1 MIHKA
6 KTQGWTPDA
15 CAPILE
21 GNNGNGLRRQIAAK
35 ACGVRVMKIT
45 RLSVYHV
52 DLPLE
57 HPYWLSGGRLKVD
70 VLDATLLK
78 METDSGITGW
88 GEGTPWGHT
97 YVPAH
102 GPGIRA
108 GIETMAP
115 FILGQNPRRIL
126 DVERAMDMALPGHL
140 YAKSPIDMACWDI
153 AGQAADVPIA
163 DLMGGGSRTP
173 RAIASSVGAKTV
185 EDTRTVIDRY
195 RQRGYVAHSVKIG
208 GDVARDI
215 ARIRDVES
223 IRREG
228 EIVLYD
234 VNRGWTRQQALRV
247 MSATQDL
254 GVMFEQPCETL
265 DDIAAISG
273 RHAAPV
279 SVDESL
285 VTLQD
290 ATRIARDGLAE
301 VFGIKLNRVGGLTKA
316 ARMRDIALAHGIDMF
331 VMATGGSVLADTE
344 ALHLA
349 ATVPDANCH
358 AVWAC
363 QDMITAEIAGGRGPR
378 NTDGHLC
385 LPEAPGLGVHPDEA
399 ALGKPVAIYK

>member
-1 MIHKA
+1 
-6 KTQGWTPDA
+6 
-15 CAPILE
+15 
-21 GNNGNGLRRQIAAK
+21 
-35 ACGVRVMKIT
+35 MKIKT
-45 RLSVYHV
+45 ITVYHV
-52 DLPLE
+52 DLLLE
-57 HPYWLSGGRLKVD
+57 HPYWLSGGRLKFET
-70 VLDATLLK
+70 LDATLVK
-78 METDSGITGW
+78 IETDTGLTGW

-115 FILGQNPRRIL
+115 FVLGLDPRRVL
-126 DVERAMDMALPGHL
+126 EVERAMDTALPGHL

-153 AGQAADVPIA
+153 AGQAAELPIA

-173 RAIASSVGAKTV
+173 RPIASSVGAKTAEESRKV
-185 EDTRTVIDRY
+185 MDRY
-195 RQRGYVAHSVKIG
+195 RSRGYVAHSVKIG
-208 GDVARDI
+208 GDVERDI
-215 ARIRDVES
+215 ARVRDVES
-223 IRREG
+223 IRRPG

-247 MSATQDL
+247 MKACEPLQ
-254 GVMFEQPCETL
+254 VMFEQPCESL
-265 DDIAAISG
+265 DDIAAIAG
-273 RHAAPV
+273 RHASPV

-290 ATRIARDGLAE
+290 ATRIARDGVAE

-349 ATVPDANCH
+349 ATIPDENCH

-363 QDMITAEIAGGRGPR
+363 QDMITVDIAGGRGPR
-378 NTDGHLC
+378 NTDGHLH
-385 LPEAPGLGVHPDEA
+385 LPEIPGLGVHPDED
-399 ALGKPVAIYK
+399 ALGPPIATYEVPR

>member
-1 MIHKA
+1 
-6 KTQGWTPDA
+6 
-15 CAPILE
+15 
-21 GNNGNGLRRQIAAK
+21 
-35 ACGVRVMKIT
+35 MKIT
-45 RLSVYHV
+45 RITVYQS

-57 HPYWLSGGRLKVD
+57 HPYWLSGGRLKFEC
-70 VLDATLLK
+70 LDATFVK
-78 METDSGITGW
+78 IETDAGITGW

-108 GIETMAP
+108 GIETMAS
-115 FILGQNPRRIL
+115 FVLGLDPRRVL
-126 DVERAMDMALPGHL
+126 DVERAMDLALPGHL

-153 AGQAADVPIA
+153 AGKATGLPIA

-173 RAIASSVGAKTV
+173 RPIASSVGAKTV
-185 EDTRTVIDRY
+185 EETREVIERY
-195 RQRGYVAHSVKIG
+195 RDRGYVAHSVKIG
-208 GDVARDI
+208 GDVERDV

-223 IRREG
+223 IRLPG

-247 MSATQDL
+247 MQATEDL
-254 GVMFEQPCETL
+254 KVMFEQPGETL
-265 DDIAAISG
+265 DDIAAIRPLHS
-273 RHAAPV
+273 APV

-290 ATRIARDGLAE
+290 AARIARDGLAE

-316 ARMRDIALAHGIDMF
+316 ARMRDLALAHGIDMF

-349 ATVPDANCH
+349 ATIPDINCH

-363 QDMITAEIAGGRGPR
+363 QDMLTVDIANGRGPR
-378 NTDGHLC
+378 NTDGHLH
-385 LPEAPGLGVHPDEA
+385 LPEGPGLGVEPDEDR
-399 ALGKPVAIYK
+399 LGDPVAVYV

>member
-1 MIHKA
+1 
-6 KTQGWTPDA
+6 
-15 CAPILE
+15 
-21 GNNGNGLRRQIAAK
+21 
-35 ACGVRVMKIT
+35 MKINRIT
-45 RLSVYHV
+45 VYQI

-57 HPYWLSGGRLKVD
+57 HPYWLSGGRLKFEL
-70 VLDATLLK
+70 LDATLVK
-78 METDSGITGW
+78 IETDAGIVGW

-115 FILGQNPRRIL
+115 FILGLDPRKVL
-126 DVERAMDMALPGHL
+126 DIERTMDSALPGHL

-153 AGQAADVPIA
+153 AGQAAGLSIA
-163 DLMGGGSRTP
+163 DLMGGGTRQP
-173 RAIASSVGAKTV
+173 IPIASSVGAKTV
-185 EDTRTVIDRY
+185 DETRAVINRY

-208 GDVARDI
+208 GNVERDI

-223 IRREG
+223 IRMPG

-247 MSATQDL
+247 MHATQDL
-254 GVMFEQPCETL
+254 HVMFEQPCETL
-265 DDIAAISG
+265 DDIAAICG
-273 RHAAPV
+273 KHAAPV

-290 ATRIARDGLAE
+290 AARIARDGLAE

-316 ARMRDIALAHGIDMF
+316 TRMRDVALAHGIDMF
-331 VMATGGSVLADTE
+331 IMATGGSVLADTE

-349 ATVPDANCH
+349 ATIPTDNCH

-363 QDMITAEIAGGRGPR
+363 QDMLTIDIAGGRGPR
-378 NTDGHLC
+378 NTDGHLH
-385 LPEAPGLGVHPDEA
+385 LSETPGLGVHPEEG
-399 ALGKPVAIYK
+399 ALGDPSAIYQ

>member
-1 MIHKA
+1 
-6 KTQGWTPDA
+6 
-15 CAPILE
+15 
-21 GNNGNGLRRQIAAK
+21 
-35 ACGVRVMKIT
+35 MKIT
-45 RLSVYHV
+45 RITIFQV

-57 HPYWLSGGRLKVD
+57 HPYWLSGGRLKFQT
-70 VLDATLLK
+70 LDATFVK
-78 METDSGITGW
+78 IETDAGLTGW

-115 FILGQNPRRIL
+115 FVVGLDPRRML
-126 DVERAMDMALPGHL
+126 DVERAMDLALPGHL

-153 AGQAADVPIA
+153 AGQAAGMPIA

-173 RAIASSVGAKTV
+173 RPIASSVGAKTV
-185 EDTRTVIDRY
+185 EETREVIERY
-195 RQRGYVAHSVKIG
+195 RERGYIAHSVKIG

-215 ARIRDVES
+215 DRIRDVEAL
-223 IRREG
+223 RQPG
-228 EIVLYD
+228 DIVLYD

-247 MSATQDL
+247 MSACEDL
-254 GVMFEQPCETL
+254 NVMFEQPCETL

-273 RHAAPV
+273 KHASPV

-301 VFGIKLNRVGGLTKA
+301 IFGIKLNRVGGLTKA

-349 ATVPDANCH
+349 ATIPDANCH

-363 QDMITAEIAGGRGPR
+363 QDMLTVDIAGGRGPR
-378 NTDGHLC
+378 NVDGHLH
-385 LPEAPGLGVHPDEA
+385 LPETAGLGVAPDEN
-399 ALGKPVAIYK
+399 ALGPAVAEYEA

>member
-1 MIHKA
+1 
-6 KTQGWTPDA
+6 
-15 CAPILE
+15 
-21 GNNGNGLRRQIAAK
+21 
-35 ACGVRVMKIT
+35 MKIT
-45 RLSVYHV
+45 SISVYQV

-57 HPYWLSGGRLKVD
+57 HPYWLSGGRLKFEC
-70 VLDATLLK
+70 LDATFVK
-78 METDSGITGW
+78 IETDAGITGW

-108 GIETMAP
+108 GIETMAS
-115 FILGQNPRRIL
+115 FVLGLDPRRVL
-126 DVERAMDMALPGHL
+126 DVERAMDLALPGHL

-153 AGQAADVPIA
+153 AGKAAGLPIA

-173 RAIASSVGAKTV
+173 RPIASSVGAKTI
-185 EDTRTVIDRY
+185 EETREVIQRY
-195 RQRGYVAHSVKIG
+195 RDRGYIAHSVKIG
-208 GDVARDI
+208 GDVERDV
-215 ARIRDVES
+215 ARIRDVEA
-223 IRREG
+223 IRLPG

-247 MSATQDL
+247 MQATEDL
-254 GVMFEQPCETL
+254 KVMFEQPGETL
-265 DDIAAISG
+265 DDIAAIRPLHS
-273 RHAAPV
+273 APV

-290 ATRIARDGLAE
+290 AARIARDGLAE

-316 ARMRDIALAHGIDMF
+316 ARMRDVALAHGIDMF

-349 ATVPDANCH
+349 ATIPDINCH

-363 QDMITAEIAGGRGPR
+363 QDMLTVDIAGGRGPR
-378 NTDGHLC
+378 NKAGHLH
-385 LPEAPGLGVHPDEA
+385 LPEEPGLGVEPNEDQ
-399 ALGKPVAIYK
+399 LGHPVAVYQ

>member
-1 MIHKA
+1 
-6 KTQGWTPDA
+6 
-15 CAPILE
+15 
-21 GNNGNGLRRQIAAK
+21 
-35 ACGVRVMKIT
+35 MKIT

-57 HPYWLSGGRLKVD
+57 HPYWLSGGRLKFD
-70 VLDATLLK
+70 VLDATLVK
-78 METDSGITGW
+78 VETDNGLTGW

-108 GIETMAP
+108 GIQTMAP
-115 FILGQNPRRIL
+115 FVLGLDPRWVL
-126 DVERAMDMALPGHL
+126 EVERAMDTALPGHL

-153 AGQAADVPIA
+153 AGQAAGVPIA

-173 RAIASSVGAKTV
+173 RPIASSVGAKTV
-185 EDTRTVIDRY
+185 EETRAVIERY
-195 RQRGYVAHSVKIG
+195 RNRGYVAHSVKIG
-208 GDVARDI
+208 GDVERDI
-215 ARIRDVES
+215 ARVRDVES
-223 IRREG
+223 IRRPG

-247 MSATQDL
+247 MTACADL
-254 GVMFEQPCETL
+254 GVMFEQPCESL
-265 DDIAAISG
+265 DDIAAIAP

-285 VTLQD
+285 VTVQD
-290 ATRIARDGLAE
+290 AARIARDGLAE

-349 ATVPDANCH
+349 ATIPDPNCH

-363 QDMITAEIAGGRGPR
+363 QDMITIDIASGRGPR
-378 NTDGHLC
+378 NRDGHLH
-385 LPEAPGLGVHPDEA
+385 LPETPGLGVHPDED
-399 ALGKPVAIYK
+399 ALGDPVGVYST

>member
-1 MIHKA
+1 
-6 KTQGWTPDA
+6 
-15 CAPILE
+15 
-21 GNNGNGLRRQIAAK
+21 
-35 ACGVRVMKIT
+35 MKIT
-45 RLSVYHV
+45 SITVYHK

-57 HPYWLSGGRLKVD
+57 HPYWLSGGRLKFEVI
-70 VLDATLLK
+70 DATFVK
-78 METDSGITGW
+78 IETDAGLVGW

-108 GIETMAP
+108 GIETMAS
-115 FILGQNPRRIL
+115 FILGLDPRKLL
-126 DVERAMDMALPGHL
+126 DVERAMDLALPGHL

-153 AGQAADVPIA
+153 AGQAAGMTIA

-173 RAIASSVGAKTV
+173 RPIASSVGAKTI
-185 EDTRTVIDRY
+185 EETREVMERY
-195 RQRGYVAHSVKIG
+195 RARGYIAHSVKIG
-208 GDVARDI
+208 GNVARDI
-215 ARIRDVES
+215 ARIRDVEAY
-223 IRREG
+223 RNED
-228 EIVLYD
+228 EIILYD

-247 MSATQDL
+247 MNSVEDL
-254 GVMFEQPCETL
+254 NVMIEQPGETL

-273 RHAAPV
+273 KHATPV

-290 ATRIARDGLAE
+290 AARIARDGLAE
-301 VFGIKLNRVGGLTKA
+301 IFGIKLNRVGGLTKA

-349 ATVPDANCH
+349 ATIPDDNCH

-363 QDMITAEIAGGRGPR
+363 QDMLTIDVAGGRGPR
-378 NTDGHLC
+378 NKDGHLH
-385 LPEAPGLGVHPDEA
+385 LPETPGLGVHPDENM
-399 ALGKPVAIYK
+399 LGDPVGVYR

>member
-1 MIHKA
+1 
-6 KTQGWTPDA
+6 
-15 CAPILE
+15 
-21 GNNGNGLRRQIAAK
+21 
-35 ACGVRVMKIT
+35 MKIT
-45 RLSVYHV
+45 RISVYQV

-57 HPYWLSGGRLKVD
+57 HPYWLSAGRLKFEC
-70 VLDATLLK
+70 LDATFVK
-78 METDSGITGW
+78 IETDAGITGW

-108 GIETMAP
+108 GLETMAS
-115 FILGQNPRRIL
+115 FVLGLDPRRVL
-126 DVERAMDMALPGHL
+126 DVERAMDLALPGHL

-153 AGQAADVPIA
+153 AGKVACLPIA

-173 RAIASSVGAKTV
+173 RPIASSVGAKTV
-185 EDTRTVIDRY
+185 EETREVIQRY
-195 RQRGYVAHSVKIG
+195 RDRGYVAHSVKIG
-208 GDVARDI
+208 GDVERDVARV
-215 ARIRDVES
+215 RDVES
-223 IRREG
+223 IRLPG

-247 MSATQDL
+247 MQATEDL
-254 GVMFEQPCETL
+254 KVMFEQPGETL
-265 DDIAAISG
+265 DDIAAIRPLHS
-273 RHAAPV
+273 APV

-290 ATRIARDGLAE
+290 AARVARDGLAE

-316 ARMRDIALAHGIDMF
+316 ARMRDVALAHGIDMF

-349 ATVPDANCH
+349 ATIPDINFH

-363 QDMITAEIAGGRGPR
+363 QDMLTLDIAGGRGPR
-378 NTDGHLC
+378 NKAGHLH
-385 LPEAPGLGVHPDEA
+385 LPEEPGLGVEPNEDQ
-399 ALGKPVAIYK
+399 LGHPVAVYQ

>member
-1 MIHKA
+1 
-6 KTQGWTPDA
+6 
-15 CAPILE
+15 
-21 GNNGNGLRRQIAAK
+21 
-35 ACGVRVMKIT
+35 MKIT
-45 RLSVYHV
+45 RITVYQT

-57 HPYWLSGGRLKVD
+57 HPYWLSAGRLKFEC
-70 VLDATLLK
+70 LDATFVK
-78 METDSGITGW
+78 VETDAGLTGW

-108 GIETMAP
+108 GIETMAS
-115 FILGQNPRRIL
+115 FVLGLDPRRVL
-126 DVERAMDMALPGHL
+126 DVERAMDLALPGHL

-153 AGQAADVPIA
+153 AGKAAGVPIA

-173 RAIASSVGAKTV
+173 RPIASSVGAKTV
-185 EDTRTVIDRY
+185 EETREVIERY
-195 RQRGYVAHSVKIG
+195 RDRGYVAHSVKIG
-208 GDVARDI
+208 GDVERDV

-223 IRREG
+223 IRLPG

-247 MSATQDL
+247 MQATEDL
-254 GVMFEQPCETL
+254 QVMFEQPGETL
-265 DDIAAISG
+265 DDIAAIRPLHS
-273 RHAAPV
+273 APV

-290 ATRIARDGLAE
+290 AARIARDGLAE

-316 ARMRDIALAHGIDMF
+316 ARMRDVALAHGIDMF

-349 ATVPDANCH
+349 ATIPDSNCH

-363 QDMITAEIAGGRGPR
+363 QDMLTVDIANGRGPR
-378 NTDGHLC
+378 NTDGHLH
-385 LPEAPGLGVHPDEA
+385 LPEGPGLGVEPDEDR
-399 ALGKPVAIYK
+399 LGDPVAVYV